1 MRFKG
6 GLLNGTLASLYGFVG
21 LWLLFYQEGM
31 EHHQTMKKISYV
43 LGAAGIAIALYWLV
57 TREVTGIPFMMLG
70 LNFIGIAR
78 YSQHVPMDIGAATMS
93 AVAVI
98 IGVLM
103 YMRIDARGAQPPG

>member
-6 GLLNGTLASLYGFVG
+6 GMLNGTLSSLYGFVG

-31 EHHQTMKKISYV
+31 EHHRTMQKISYV
-43 LGAAGIAIALYWLV
+43 VGAFGIAIALYWLV

-78 YSQHVPMDIGAATMS
+78 YSQHIPMDIAAASMS
-93 AVAVI
+93 AVAII

-103 YMRIDARGAQPPG
+103 YTRIDAHDARSPG